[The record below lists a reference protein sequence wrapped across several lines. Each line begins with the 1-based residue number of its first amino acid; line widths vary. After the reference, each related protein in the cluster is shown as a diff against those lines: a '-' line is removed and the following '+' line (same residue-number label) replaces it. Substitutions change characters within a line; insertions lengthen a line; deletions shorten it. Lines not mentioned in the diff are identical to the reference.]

1 MFIIVKI
8 NNINTTFYIN
18 ITSKIDDAS
27 YLYFY
32 IIYKNPLHDIKTL
45 HYTG

>member
-18 ITSKIDDAS
+18 ITNTNYDATYIFI
-27 YLYFY
+27 YL
-32 IIYKNPLHDIKTL
+32 IYKNPLHAIKTL
-45 HYTG
+45 YYTR